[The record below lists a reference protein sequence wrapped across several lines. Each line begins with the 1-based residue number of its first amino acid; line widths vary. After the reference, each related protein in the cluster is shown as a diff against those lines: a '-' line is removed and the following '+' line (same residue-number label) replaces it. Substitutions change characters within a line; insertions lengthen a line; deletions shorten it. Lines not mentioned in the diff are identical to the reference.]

1 MEQFNETGSIFGNT
15 VGPCGWSNSPG
26 HILKRKRPM
35 GFRQSWLY
43 GEEMPQIL
51 VIDDDEVSR
60 KLIRGNL
67 SDIARVNTVVC
78 GRDGLSYLNAGNK
91 VDLILLDYRM
101 PGMTGIE
108 VLKQIKGMAKFREVP
123 VVMLTGEENES
134 LEPQALEAGAAD
146 FIHKPIIIPVMRQRV
161 LNILNYFYLQ
171 HRLQA
176 EVARQ
181 TKLAERRQEEAEQL
195 FEEMIM
201 ALAQAID
208 AKDHYTHGHSQ
219 RVAEYSAQLS
229 LLLGDDPQQVKL
241 IYYMGLLHD
250 IGKIGIP
257 VKIINK
263 PGKLTDE
270 EYDVIKSHSAIGA
283 EVLNP
288 IRIRPE
294 LMIGARYHHERF
306 DGSGYPDKLAGK
318 DIPRAARIIAVVDAY
333 DAMTSDRSYRR
344 GMTSLKVYKEIVRK
358 RGSQFDPEIAD
369 IMLAYLRKDIE

>member
-1 MEQFNETGSIFGNT
+1 
-15 VGPCGWSNSPG
+15 
-26 HILKRKRPM
+26 M
-35 GFRQSWLY
+35 GFRQSRLY

-51 VIDDDEVSR
+51 AIDDDEVSR

-67 SDIARVNTVVC
+67 SDIARVSAVVC
-78 GRDGLSYLNAGNK
+78 GRDGLSYLNMGNK

-101 PGMTGIE
+101 PGMTGLE
-108 VLKQIKGMAKFREVP
+108 VLKQIKSRDEFREVP
-123 VVMLTGEENES
+123 VIMFTGEENES
-134 LEPQALEAGAAD
+134 LESQALEAGAAD
-146 FIHKPIIIPVMRQRV
+146 FIHKPLVIPVMRQRV
-161 LNILNYFYLQ
+161 MNILNYFYLQ
-171 HRLQA
+171 NSLQA
-176 EVARQ
+176 EVTRQ

-229 LLLGDDPQQVKL
+229 LLLGDDPQQVRL

-263 PGKLTDE
+263 PGRLTDE

-294 LMIGARYHHERF
+294 LMIGARYHHEKF
-306 DGSGYPDKLAGK
+306 DGSGYPDKLAGE
-318 DIPRAARIIAVVDAY
+318 DIPRAARIIAVADAY
-333 DAMTSDRSYRR
+333 DAMTSDRSYRK
-344 GMTSLKVYKEIVRK
+344 GMMSQKVYEEIAQK
-358 RGSQFDPEIAD
+358 SGSQFDPEIAD
-369 IMLAYLRKDIE
+369 IMLAYLKENMDGE

>member
-1 MEQFNETGSIFGNT
+1 
-15 VGPCGWSNSPG
+15 
-26 HILKRKRPM
+26 M
-35 GFRQSWLY
+35 GFRQSRLY

-51 VIDDDEVSR
+51 AIDDDEVSR

-67 SDIARVNTVVC
+67 SDIARVSAVVC
-78 GRDGLSYLNAGNK
+78 GRDGLSYLNMGNK

-101 PGMTGIE
+101 PGMTGLE
-108 VLKQIKGMAKFREVP
+108 VLKQIKSRDEFREVP
-123 VVMLTGEENES
+123 VIMFTGEENES
-134 LEPQALEAGAAD
+134 LEYQALEAGAAD
-146 FIHKPIIIPVMRQRV
+146 FIHKPLVIPVMRQRV
-161 LNILNYFYLQ
+161 MNTLNYFYLQ
-171 HRLQA
+171 NSLQA
-176 EVARQ
+176 EVTRQ

-229 LLLGDDPQQVKL
+229 LLLGDDPQQVRL

-263 PGKLTDE
+263 PGRLTDE
-270 EYDVIKSHSAIGA
+270 EYDVIKYHPAIGA
-283 EVLNP
+283 EILNP

-294 LMIGARYHHERF
+294 LMIGARYHHEKF
-306 DGSGYPDKLAGK
+306 DGSGYPDKLAGE
-318 DIPRAARIIAVVDAY
+318 DIPRAARIIAVADAY
-333 DAMTSDRSYRR
+333 DAMTSDRSYRK
-344 GMTSLKVYKEIVRK
+344 GMMSQKVYEEIAK
-358 RGSQFDPEIAD
+358 KSGSQFDPEIAD
-369 IMLAYLRKDIE
+369 IMLAYLKENMDGE

>member
-1 MEQFNETGSIFGNT
+1 
-15 VGPCGWSNSPG
+15 
-26 HILKRKRPM
+26 M
-35 GFRQSWLY
+35 GFRQSRLY

-51 VIDDDEVSR
+51 AIDDDEVSR

-67 SDIARVNTVVC
+67 SDIARVSAVVC
-78 GRDGLSYLNAGNK
+78 GRDGLSYLNMGNK

-101 PGMTGIE
+101 PGMTGLE
-108 VLKQIKGMAKFREVP
+108 VLKQIKSRDEFREVP
-123 VVMLTGEENES
+123 VIMFTGEENES
-134 LEPQALEAGAAD
+134 LESQALEAGAAD
-146 FIHKPIIIPVMRQRV
+146 FIHKPLVIPVMRQRV
-161 LNILNYFYLQ
+161 MNTLNYFYLQ
-171 HRLQA
+171 NSLQA
-176 EVARQ
+176 EVTRQ

-229 LLLGDDPQQVKL
+229 LLLGDDPQQVRL

-263 PGKLTDE
+263 PGRLTDE

-294 LMIGARYHHERF
+294 LMIGARYHHEKF
-306 DGSGYPDKLAGK
+306 DGSGYPDKLAGE
-318 DIPRAARIIAVVDAY
+318 DIPRAARIIAVADAY
-333 DAMTSDRSYRR
+333 DAMTSDRSYRK
-344 GMTSLKVYKEIVRK
+344 GMMSQKVYEEIAK
-358 RGSQFDPEIAD
+358 KSGSQFDPEIAD
-369 IMLAYLRKDIE
+369 IMLAYLKENMDGE

>member
-1 MEQFNETGSIFGNT
+1 
-15 VGPCGWSNSPG
+15 
-26 HILKRKRPM
+26 M
-35 GFRQSWLY
+35 GFRQSRLY

-51 VIDDDEVSR
+51 AIDDDEVSR

-67 SDIARVNTVVC
+67 SDIARVSAVVC
-78 GRDGLSYLNAGNK
+78 GRDGLSYLNMGNK

-101 PGMTGIE
+101 PGMTGLE
-108 VLKQIKGMAKFREVP
+108 VLKQIKSRDEFREVP
-123 VVMLTGEENES
+123 VIMFTGEENES
-134 LEPQALEAGAAD
+134 LEYQALEAGAAD
-146 FIHKPIIIPVMRQRV
+146 FIHKPLVIPVMRQRV
-161 LNILNYFYLQ
+161 MNILNYFYLQ
-171 HRLQA
+171 NSLQA
-176 EVARQ
+176 EVTRQ

-229 LLLGDDPQQVKL
+229 LLLGDDPQQVRL

-263 PGKLTDE
+263 PGRLTDE

-294 LMIGARYHHERF
+294 LMIGARYHHEKF
-306 DGSGYPDKLAGK
+306 DGSGYPDKLAGE
-318 DIPRAARIIAVVDAY
+318 DIPRAARIIAVADAY
-333 DAMTSDRSYRR
+333 DAMTSDRSYRK
-344 GMTSLKVYKEIVRK
+344 GMMSQKVYEEIAQK
-358 RGSQFDPEIAD
+358 SGSQFDPEIAD
-369 IMLAYLRKDIE
+369 IMLAYLKENMDGE

>member
-1 MEQFNETGSIFGNT
+1 
-15 VGPCGWSNSPG
+15 
-26 HILKRKRPM
+26 M
-35 GFRQSWLY
+35 GFRQSRLY

-51 VIDDDEVSR
+51 AIDDDEVSR

-67 SDIARVNTVVC
+67 SDIARVSAVVC
-78 GRDGLSYLNAGNK
+78 GRDGLSYLNMGNK

-101 PGMTGIE
+101 PGMTGLE
-108 VLKQIKGMAKFREVP
+108 VLKQIKSRDEFREVP
-123 VVMLTGEENES
+123 VIMFTGEENES
-134 LEPQALEAGAAD
+134 LESQALEAGAAD
-146 FIHKPIIIPVMRQRV
+146 FIHKPLVIPVMRQRV
-161 LNILNYFYLQ
+161 MNILNYFYLQ
-171 HRLQA
+171 NSLQA
-176 EVARQ
+176 EVTRQ

-229 LLLGDDPQQVKL
+229 LLLGDDPQQVRL

-263 PGKLTDE
+263 PGRLTDE

-294 LMIGARYHHERF
+294 LMIGARYHHEKF
-306 DGSGYPDKLAGK
+306 DGSGYPDKLAGE
-318 DIPRAARIIAVVDAY
+318 DIPRAARIIAVADAY
-333 DAMTSDRSYRR
+333 DAMTSDRSYRK
-344 GMTSLKVYKEIVRK
+344 GMMSQKVYEEIAQK
-358 RGSQFDPEIAD
+358 SGSQFDPEIAD
-369 IMLAYLRKDIE
+369 IMLSYLKENMDGE

>member
-1 MEQFNETGSIFGNT
+1 
-15 VGPCGWSNSPG
+15 
-26 HILKRKRPM
+26 M
-35 GFRQSWLY
+35 GFRQSRLY

-51 VIDDDEVSR
+51 AIDDDEVSR

-67 SDIARVNTVVC
+67 SDIARVSAVVC
-78 GRDGLSYLNAGNK
+78 GRDGLSYLNMGNK

-101 PGMTGIE
+101 PGMTGLE
-108 VLKQIKGMAKFREVP
+108 VLKQIKSRDEFREVP
-123 VVMLTGEENES
+123 VIMFTGEENES
-134 LEPQALEAGAAD
+134 LESQALEAGAAD
-146 FIHKPIIIPVMRQRV
+146 FIHKPLVIPVMRQRV
-161 LNILNYFYLQ
+161 MNTLNYFYLQ
-171 HRLQA
+171 NSLQA
-176 EVARQ
+176 EVTRQ

-229 LLLGDDPQQVKL
+229 LLLGDDPQQVRL

-263 PGKLTDE
+263 PGRLTDE

-294 LMIGARYHHERF
+294 LMIGARYHHEKF
-306 DGSGYPDKLAGK
+306 DGSGYPDKLAGE
-318 DIPRAARIIAVVDAY
+318 DIPRAARIIAVADAY
-333 DAMTSDRSYRR
+333 DAMTSDRSYRK
-344 GMTSLKVYKEIVRK
+344 GMMSQKVYEEIAQK
-358 RGSQFDPEIAD
+358 SGSQFDPEIAD
-369 IMLAYLRKDIE
+369 IMLAYLKENMDGE

>member
-1 MEQFNETGSIFGNT
+1 
-15 VGPCGWSNSPG
+15 
-26 HILKRKRPM
+26 M
-35 GFRQSWLY
+35 GLRQSRLY

-51 VIDDDEVSR
+51 AIDDDEVSR

-78 GRDGLSYLNAGNK
+78 GRDGLSYLNTWKK

-101 PGMTGIE
+101 PGMNGIE
-108 VLKQIKGMAKFREVP
+108 VLKQIKSMTEFREVP
-123 VVMLTGEENES
+123 VLMLTGEEDES
-134 LEPQALEAGAAD
+134 LESQALEAGAAD

-161 LNILNYFYLQ
+161 MNIMNYFYLQ
-171 HRLQA
+171 HSLQA
-176 EVARQ
+176 EVTRQ
-181 TKLAERRQEEAEQL
+181 TKLAEKRQEEAEQL

-219 RVAEYSAQLS
+219 RVAEYSAQIS
-229 LLLGDDPQQVKL
+229 LLLGDDPQQVRL

-294 LMIGARYHHERF
+294 LMIGARFHHERF
-306 DGSGYPDKLAGK
+306 DGRGYPDKLTGK
-318 DIPRAARIIAVVDAY
+318 DIPRAARIIAVADAY

-344 GMTSLKVYKEIVRK
+344 GMMSQRVYEEIAGK

-369 IMLAYLRKDIE
+369 IMLSYLGNDLALDE

>member
-1 MEQFNETGSIFGNT
+1 
-15 VGPCGWSNSPG
+15 
-26 HILKRKRPM
+26 M
-35 GFRQSWLY
+35 GFRQSRLY

-51 VIDDDEVSR
+51 AIDDDEVSR

-67 SDIARVNTVVC
+67 SDIARVSAVVC
-78 GRDGLSYLNAGNK
+78 GRDGLSYLNMGNK

-101 PGMTGIE
+101 PGMTGLE
-108 VLKQIKGMAKFREVP
+108 VLKQIKSRDEFREVP
-123 VVMLTGEENES
+123 VIMFTGEENES
-134 LEPQALEAGAAD
+134 LEYQALEAGAAD
-146 FIHKPIIIPVMRQRV
+146 FIHKPLVIPVMRQRV
-161 LNILNYFYLQ
+161 MNTLNYFYLQ
-171 HRLQA
+171 NSLQA
-176 EVARQ
+176 EVTRQ

-229 LLLGDDPQQVKL
+229 LLLGDDPQQVRL

-263 PGKLTDE
+263 PGRLTNE

-294 LMIGARYHHERF
+294 LMIGARYHHEKF
-306 DGSGYPDKLAGK
+306 DGSGYPDKLAGE
-318 DIPRAARIIAVVDAY
+318 DIPRAARIIAVADAY
-333 DAMTSDRSYRR
+333 DAMTSDRSYRK
-344 GMTSLKVYKEIVRK
+344 GMMSQKVYEEIAK
-358 RGSQFDPEIAD
+358 KSGSQFDPEIAD
-369 IMLAYLRKDIE
+369 IMLAYLKENMDGE

>member
-1 MEQFNETGSIFGNT
+1 MES
-15 VGPCGWSNSPG
+15 
-26 HILKRKRPM
+26 
-35 GFRQSWLY
+35 RQSRLY

-51 VIDDDEVSR
+51 AIDDDEVSR
-60 KLIRGNL
+60 RLIKGNL
-67 SDIARVNTVVC
+67 SDIAQVSTVI
-78 GRDGLSYLNAGNK
+78 GGPDGLSYLNAGNK

-101 PGMTGIE
+101 PEMTGIE
-108 VLKQIKGMAKFREVP
+108 VLKQIKGLAEFREVP
-123 VVMLTGEENES
+123 VIMLTGEENES
-134 LEPQALEAGAAD
+134 LELQALEAGAAD
-146 FIHKPIIIPVMRQRV
+146 FIHKPIIVPVMRQRV
-161 LNILNYFYLQ
+161 MNILNYFYLQ
-171 HRLQA
+171 HRLRA

-181 TKLAERRQEEAEQL
+181 TKLAEKRQADAEQL

-219 RVAEYSAQLS
+219 RVAEYSAQVS
-229 LLLGDDPQQVKL
+229 LLLGDAPQQVKL

-270 EYDVIKSHSAIGA
+270 EYSIIKSHSAIGA

-294 LMIGARYHHERF
+294 LMIGARFHHERF
-306 DGSGYPDKLAGK
+306 DGSGYPDKLTGK
-318 DIPRAARIIAVVDAY
+318 DIPRAARIIAVADAY

-344 GMTSLKVYKEIVRK
+344 GMMSQRVYEEIAGK

-369 IMLAYLRKDIE
+369 IMLSYLRNDLALDE

>member
-1 MEQFNETGSIFGNT
+1 
-15 VGPCGWSNSPG
+15 
-26 HILKRKRPM
+26 M
-35 GFRQSWLY
+35 GFKQSRMY
-43 GEEMPQIL
+43 GEERPQIL
-51 VIDDDEVSR
+51 AIDDDEVSR
-60 KLIRGNL
+60 SIIKRNL
-67 SDIARVNTVVC
+67 NDIAKVNTVVC
-78 GRDGLSYLNAGNK
+78 GQDGLSYLNTGNK

-108 VLKQIKGMAKFREVP
+108 VLKRIKGMAELREVP
-123 VVMLTGEENES
+123 VVMLTGEENER
-134 LEPQALEAGAAD
+134 LELQALEAGAAD
-146 FIHKPIIIPVMRQRV
+146 FIHKPIIVPVMKQRV
-161 LNILNYFYLQ
+161 MNILNYFYLQ
-171 HRLQA
+171 HKLQA

-181 TKLAERRQEEAEQL
+181 TKLAEKRQADAEQL

-219 RVAEYSAQLS
+219 RVAECSAQMS

-257 VKIINK
+257 VEIINK
-263 PGKLTDE
+263 PGKLTDG
-270 EYDVIKSHSAIGA
+270 EYAKIKSHSAIGT
-283 EVLNP
+283 EVLKP

-306 DGSGYPDKLAGK
+306 DGHRYPDSLAGK

-333 DAMTSDRSYRR
+333 DAMTSNRSYRK
-344 GMTSLKVYKEIVRK
+344 GMTSLKVCEEIARN
-358 RGSQFDPEIAD
+358 RGSQFDPEIANV
-369 IMLAYLRKDIE
+369 MLSYLRKNIHSRIQSTGNQISL

>member
-1 MEQFNETGSIFGNT
+1 
-15 VGPCGWSNSPG
+15 
-26 HILKRKRPM
+26 M

>member
-1 MEQFNETGSIFGNT
+1 
-15 VGPCGWSNSPG
+15 
-26 HILKRKRPM
+26 M
-35 GFRQSWLY
+35 GLRQSRLY

-51 VIDDDEVSR
+51 AIDDDEVSR

-78 GRDGLSYLNAGNK
+78 GRDGLSYLNTWKK

-101 PGMTGIE
+101 PGMNGIE
-108 VLKQIKGMAKFREVP
+108 VLKQIKSMAEFREVP
-123 VVMLTGEENES
+123 VIMLTGEEDES
-134 LEPQALEAGAAD
+134 LESQALEAGAAD

-161 LNILNYFYLQ
+161 MNIMNYFYLQ
-171 HRLQA
+171 HSLQA
-176 EVARQ
+176 EVTRQ
-181 TKLAERRQEEAEQL
+181 TKLAEKRQEEAEQL

-219 RVAEYSAQLS
+219 RVAEYSAQIS
-229 LLLGDDPQQVKL
+229 LLLGDDPQQVRL

-257 VKIINK
+257 VEIINK
-263 PGKLTDE
+263 PGKLTEE
-270 EYDVIKSHSAIGA
+270 EYALIKSHSAIGA
-283 EVLNP
+283 EVLKP

-306 DGSGYPDKLAGK
+306 DGLGYPDKLAGK

-333 DAMTSDRSYRR
+333 DAMTSNRSYRR
-344 GMTSLKVYKEIVRK
+344 GMTPMKVYEEIARNS
-358 RGSQFDPEIAD
+358 GSQFDPEFAD
-369 IMLAYLRKDIE
+369 IMLAYLRKNIVLDE

>member
-1 MEQFNETGSIFGNT
+1 
-15 VGPCGWSNSPG
+15 
-26 HILKRKRPM
+26 M
-35 GFRQSWLY
+35 GFRQSRLY

-51 VIDDDEVSR
+51 AIDDDEVSR

-67 SDIARVNTVVC
+67 SDIARVSAVVC
-78 GRDGLSYLNAGNK
+78 GRDGLSYLNTGNK
-91 VDLILLDYRM
+91 VDLILLEYRR
-101 PGMTGIE
+101 PGMTGLE
-108 VLKQIKGMAKFREVP
+108 VLKQIKSRDEFREVP
-123 VVMLTGEENES
+123 VIMFTGEENES
-134 LEPQALEAGAAD
+134 LESQALEAGAAD
-146 FIHKPIIIPVMRQRV
+146 FIHKPLVIPVMRQRV
-161 LNILNYFYLQ
+161 MNILNYFYLQ
-171 HRLQA
+171 NSLQA
-176 EVARQ
+176 EVTRQ

-229 LLLGDDPQQVKL
+229 LLLGDDPQQVRL

-263 PGKLTDE
+263 PGRLTDE

-294 LMIGARYHHERF
+294 LMIGARYHHEKF
-306 DGSGYPDKLAGK
+306 DGSGYPDKLAGE
-318 DIPRAARIIAVVDAY
+318 DIPRAARIIAVADAY
-333 DAMTSDRSYRR
+333 DAMTSDRSYRK
-344 GMTSLKVYKEIVRK
+344 GMMSQKVYEEIAK
-358 RGSQFDPEIAD
+358 KSGSQFDPEIAD
-369 IMLAYLRKDIE
+369 IMLAYLKENMDGE

>member
-1 MEQFNETGSIFGNT
+1 
-15 VGPCGWSNSPG
+15 
-26 HILKRKRPM
+26 M
-35 GFRQSWLY
+35 GLRQSRLY

-51 VIDDDEVSR
+51 AIDDDEVSR

-78 GRDGLSYLNAGNK
+78 GRDGLSYLNTWKK

-101 PGMTGIE
+101 PGMNGIE
-108 VLKQIKGMAKFREVP
+108 VLKQIKSMAEFREVP
-123 VVMLTGEENES
+123 VIMLTGEEDES
-134 LEPQALEAGAAD
+134 LESQALEAGAAD

-161 LNILNYFYLQ
+161 MNIMNYFYLQ
-171 HRLQA
+171 HSLQA
-176 EVARQ
+176 EVTRQ
-181 TKLAERRQEEAEQL
+181 TKLAEKRQEEAEQL

-219 RVAEYSAQLS
+219 RVAEYSAQIS
-229 LLLGDDPQQVKL
+229 LLLGDDPQQVRL

-270 EYDVIKSHSAIGA
+270 EYSIIKSHSAIGA

-294 LMIGARYHHERF
+294 LMIGARYHHEKF
-306 DGSGYPDKLAGK
+306 DGSGYPDKLAGE
-318 DIPRAARIIAVVDAY
+318 DIPRAARIIAVADAY
-333 DAMTSDRSYRR
+333 DAMTSDRSYRKCMR
-344 GMTSLKVYKEIVRK
+344 SLKVYDEIAKK

-369 IMLAYLRKDIE
+369 IMLSYLRYNMSVN